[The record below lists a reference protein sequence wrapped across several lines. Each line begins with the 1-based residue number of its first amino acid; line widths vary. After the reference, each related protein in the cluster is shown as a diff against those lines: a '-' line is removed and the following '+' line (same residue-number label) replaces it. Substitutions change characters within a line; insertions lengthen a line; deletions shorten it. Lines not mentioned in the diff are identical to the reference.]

1 MIEDMETSVPP
12 PPEEGGNRM
21 FLIGAIILGVIFI
34 LSLVSIFALYFI
46 TRGGGTP
53 AVPEPQKQTETA
65 LYLAGA
71 QETVEAEGTQTQD
84 AAASQTAAI
93 TPTDTPSPTATA
105 TQTQTPVIV
114 VTVAPTDTPAEPD
127 ATGETG
133 PTATETSAGATAAGA
148 TAAGATAEGI
158 PTLTRTRTHTPVG
171 AATALP
177 QTGIGDSAGLPMLIV
192 LGGISMIIIILA
204 RQIRLGRN
212 PR

>member
-34 LSLVSIFALYFI
+34 LSLVSIFALYLL
-46 TRGGGTP
+46 TRDGGTP
-53 AVPEPQKQTETA
+53 AVPEPQKQTDTA

-71 QETVEAEGTQTQD
+71 QETAEAEGTQTQD

-105 TQTQTPVIV
+105 TETQTPVVV
-114 VTVAPTDTPAEPD
+114 VTIAPTDTPAEPD
-127 ATGETG
+127 VTGEAG
-133 PTATETSAGATAAGA
+133 PTATETSAGATAA
-148 TAAGATAEGI
+148 AGTDEGI
-158 PTLTRTRTHTPVG
+158 PTLTRTHTPVG

-192 LGGISMIIIILA
+192 LGGISMIVIILA